1 MSSRFMRILI
11 LFDLPV
17 VTKEARREYTNF
29 RKFLIKDGFDMMQY
43 SVYSRLCRG
52 IDSVN
57 KHMRR
62 VKSHLPPKGA
72 VRAMVVT
79 EKQFAAM
86 QILVGKK
93 RKIHKDI
100 DPVQLSLF

>member
-1 MSSRFMRILI
+1 MRIMI

-17 VTKEARREYTNF
+17 ITKESRREYTNF
-29 RKFLIKDGFDMMQY
+29 RKFLVKDGYDMMQF

-52 IDSVN
+52 MDAVD
-57 KHMRR
+57 KHMNR
-62 VKSHLPPKGA
+62 VKGHLPPKGA

-86 QILVGKK
+86 QILVGRK
-93 RKIHKDI
+93 RKTRKEKD
-100 DPVQLSLF
+100 PLQLSLF

>member
-1 MSSRFMRILI
+1 MRIMI

-29 RKFLIKDGFDMMQY
+29 RKFLVKDGYDMMQF

-52 IDSVN
+52 MDAVD
-57 KHMRR
+57 KHIKR
-62 VKSHLPPKGA
+62 VKGHLPSKGA
-72 VRAMVVT
+72 IRAMVVT
-79 EKQFAAM
+79 EKQFAAI

-93 RKIHKDI
+93 LKIKKEKD
-100 DPVQLSLF
+100 PMQLSLF